1 MSLIGLLLALAAIL
15 GGNMIEGGHPSALL
29 DLPAFLI
36 VIGGTVG
43 AALTQFPFSVVG
55 KTLKRFKWLI
65 TPLRLDMLEQ
75 AQLLETL
82 AGNARRSGML
92 ALEGMIDDIKDPQGE
107 SVNILLNFTQFFE
120 TRIEYRFQIFTAHSC
135 DFLLPSYARLA

>member
-65 TPLRLDMLEQ
+65 IPIGL
-75 AQLLETL
+75 
-82 AGNARRSGML
+82 NIRSVLSNLGYKVTSP
-92 ALEGMIDDIKDPQGE
+92 APHRQ
-107 SVNILLNFTQFFE
+107 
-120 TRIEYRFQIFTAHSC
+120 
-135 DFLLPSYARLA
+135 